1 MIKFSDG
8 VTFNTSGKC
17 RIENRPDGLYVV
29 GNGILCSVDSYEEG
43 KKLIE
48 AFNKK
53 EESIC
58 V

>member
-29 GNGILCSVDSYEEG
+29 GNGILCSVDSYKEG
-43 KKLIE
+43 YALI
-48 AFNKK
+48 KSIQK